1 MSGAGVRLVVGD
13 VTLRYALTYVLEQGG
28 FTVRSG
34 GDLVVSDQLG
44 AATEPVVHAL
54 VVEPLPAACQ
64 SALAAI
70 STGLARGAVLADDP
84 EALPAV
90 LDQVRAGMVAFPDR
104 LVAEANQ
111 APTLAPRLLATLQL
125 LIVGY
130 SNVAIGRQLHASE
143 STVKRDIAALLRH
156 FDVPNRHQLAVAA
169 RRTGFDHRAPVRL
182 VSA

>member
-1 MSGAGVRLVVGD
+1 MSVRGVRLVVGD
-13 VTLRYALTYVLEQGG
+13 VTLRYALTYVLEQAGYG
-28 FTVRSG
+28 VRGSG
-34 GDLVVSDQLG
+34 ELVVADQLG
-44 AATEPVVHAL
+44 SAGEAVVHAL

-64 SALAAI
+64 WALHALTSGRASSAI
-70 STGLARGAVLADDP
+70 CADNP
-84 EALPAV
+84 EALPEV

-156 FDVPNRHQLAVAA
+156 FDVPNRNQLAAAA
-169 RRTGFDHRAPVRL
+169 RRTGFDHRAPASL